1 MDLYAHIRIANNG
14 SFVYQTIK
22 EHSQK
27 TAIIASESV
36 GQSLKDTAYLAGLLH
51 DMGKCTKEFNDYLYS
66 SVKTGAKTKTV
77 VHSFTGVK
85 YILSFPFSNEF
96 EKLAKEIIA
105 YAIGAHHGLFDCAYG
120 DISGFNKRVNYD
132 SSLYSEAV
140 DNFHKYVE
148 DEEQIKTIF
157 KKSGDEIGKIIGFSS
172 SEKTK
177 ICADRN
183 NLYFMSGLL
192 ARYIL
197 SAVINGDR
205 RNTADFMSD
214 CIYKKVSPLKGEWKR
229 KEEILM
235 DGLNQIPCD
244 SAINKVRMSFSDEAV
259 SIPREN
265 GIYKLNLPTGA
276 GKTLTSLRLALKC
289 ATRNKQRILFVIP
302 LLSILEQNAAVIR
315 KYIKDDTWITEHHSN
330 VFNDDDSE
338 HDEIIQTQLHTE
350 TWESPIVITTLV
362 QFLNTLFKDKTSCVR
377 RFCSLHD
384 SVIIID
390 EVQSVPKKM
399 LSLFNEA
406 VNFLAYYLNCTVI
419 LCSATQPCLEEIGNF
434 KQGILYA
441 DSPDIINF
449 DREKWDVFKRCFIVN
464 KCKPNGYELSEIAEF
479 AVYQIPC
486 SSSILII
493 CNTKRE
499 ALELYEELK
508 NKTDNPVYHLST
520 GMCVRHRKEVIA
532 ELKSKL
538 ATNVPVICVSTQ
550 LIETGVDISFNS
562 VIRIEAGLDNIIQAA
577 GRCNRNG
584 EMEHPA
590 FLYIMNIKGES
601 LTGLPDIK
609 RDQKAFEATAY
620 VINDNDFENEESL
633 KYYYGVL
640 FRNLLLSNETKFY
653 VKNIECTLFDLLAK
667 NQYRRTKTDYILNQ
681 AFKTA
686 GKNFEVFDDE
696 RIEVLVPYKE
706 GKNIIED
713 LCSADMDDFWKIE
726 TLTNQAKA
734 YTVSL
739 FKHEVEKLQK
749 HGGIFEIKSAQI
761 LYVTSDFYSFETGII
776 TNSYVEQGFLEV

>member
-1 MDLYAHIRIANNG
+1 MDLYAHIRISDDG
-14 SFVYQTIK
+14 SFIYQTIK
-22 EHSQK
+22 EHSQE
-27 TAIIASESV
+27 TARIASESV
-36 GQSLKDTAYLAGLLH
+36 GQSLKYTAYLAGLLH
-51 DMGKCTKEFNDYLYS
+51 DMGKCTKEFNKYLYS
-66 SVKTGAKTKTV
+66 SVETGMKRKTV
-77 VHSFTGVK
+77 IHSFTGVK
-85 YILSFPFSNEF
+85 YILSIPYSNEF
-96 EKLAKEIIA
+96 GKLAREIIA
-105 YAIGAHHGLFDCAYG
+105 YAIGAHHGLFDCAYV
-120 DISGFNKRVNYD
+120 DNSGFNKRLDYD
-132 SSLYSEAV
+132 PLLYSEAV
-140 DNFHKYVE
+140 NNFHRCVAN
-148 DEEQIKTIF
+148 EERIKSIF
-157 KKSGDEIGKIIGFSS
+157 KNSEDEIGKVIGFSS
-172 SEKTK
+172 SVKTK
-177 ICADRN
+177 IYTDRN

-214 CIYKKVSPLKGEWKR
+214 CIYKKVSPSKEEWKR
-229 KEEILM
+229 KEAILLNE
-235 DGLNQIPCD
+235 LNQIPCD
-244 SAINKVRMSFSDEAV
+244 SAINKVRMAFSDEAV
-259 SIPREN
+259 SMTIEN
-265 GIYKLNLPTGA
+265 GIYKLKLPTGA

-302 LLSILEQNAAVIR
+302 LLSILEQNASVIR

-330 VFNDDDSE
+330 VFNDDDSD

-406 VNFLAYYLNCTVI
+406 VNFLAYYLNCTVV
-419 LCSATQPCLEEIGNF
+419 LCSATQPCLDEIEHSS
-434 KQGILYA
+434 QGLIY
-441 DSPDIINF
+441 SPSSDIIKF
-449 DREKWDVFKRCFIVN
+449 DRKKWDIFKRCSIVN

-479 AVYQIPC
+479 AAYPV
-486 SSSILII
+486 SHGLSLLII
-493 CNTKRE
+493 CNTKKE
-499 ALELYEELK
+499 ASGLYENLK
-508 NKTDNPVYHLST
+508 NKIDSHVYHLST
-520 GMCVRHRKEVIA
+520 GMCVSHRKEVIA

-538 ATNVPVICVSTQ
+538 EATIPVVCVSTQ
-550 LIETGVDISFNS
+550 LIEAGVDISFNS

-609 RDQKAFEATAY
+609 RDQEAFEATVY
-620 VINDNDFENEESL
+620 SINDNDFGSEESL
-633 KYYYGVL
+633 KYYYEVL
-640 FRNLLLSNETKFY
+640 FRNLFLSNETKFY
-653 VKNIECTLFDLLAK
+653 VKSIECTLFDLLAK
-667 NQYRRTKTDYILNQ
+667 NNHRITKTDYILNQ

-686 GKNFEVFDDE
+686 GKHFEVFDDE

-726 TLTNQAKA
+726 TLINQAKA

-739 FKHEVEKLQK
+739 FKYEVEKLQK
-749 HGGIFEIKSAQI
+749 QRGIFEIKSAQI